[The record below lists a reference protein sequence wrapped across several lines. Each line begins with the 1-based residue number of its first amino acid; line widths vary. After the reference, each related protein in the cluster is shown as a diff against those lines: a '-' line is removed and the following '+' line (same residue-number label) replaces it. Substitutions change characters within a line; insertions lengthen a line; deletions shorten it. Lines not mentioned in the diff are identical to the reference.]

1 MLLLLA
7 GGTPAGAL
15 QAPLAKLWLSRFAEE
30 YPDQATAG
38 QGRARPGVFKAAC
51 DGLEGCLLVIVP
63 SGPQLSSSA
72 ADTRLYSGLFFVSIW
87 ALAPTSVILT
97 HVESCTALSLAR
109 QLVSPCRQT
118 PASLLLLCS
127 PPPLLDHPHSFL
139 MRRQPLPGPGGH
151 FFHLKLY

>member
-87 ALAPTSVILT
+87 ALAPTSVILM
-97 HVESCTALSLAR
+97 HVESCKALSLAR
-109 QLVSPCRQT
+109 QLVSLCRQT

-127 PPPLLDHPHSFL
+127 PPPLLDHPHCFP

-151 FFHLKLY
+151 FFT